1 MHTFF
6 SYKFLISFKIIQLGN
21 SYLIHHPGP
30 SGHTTVTDASNMSN
44 NWVKSHDIA
53 VSGQKT
59 VQDVF
64 NGAGGRTNNPIVNYV
79 TAKTSIGAAEGAE
92 KALKK

>member
-1 MHTFF
+1 MH
-6 SYKFLISFKIIQLGN
+6 LIQLGN

-30 SGHTTVTDASNMSN
+30 SGQTTVTSASNMSK
-44 NWVKSHDIA
+44 NWVKSHEIA

-59 VQDVF
+59 VQEVY
-64 NGAGGRTNNPIVNYV
+64 NGAGGRTNNPLVNYI
-79 TAKTSIGAAEGAE
+79 TAKTCIGAAEGAE